1 MIAGVTMAFQNAATT
16 GEGVTQFLLE
26 PRTVRFSV
34 TGNGSVSAGA
44 VTINPT
50 RVLAS
55 KYARARIAAEM
66 SPNEPF
72 FELYRRKTLA
82 AARRSLAIVSAL
94 VG

>member
-1 MIAGVTMAFQNAATT
+1 
-16 GEGVTQFLLE
+16 
-26 PRTVRFSV
+26 
-34 TGNGSVSAGA
+34 
-44 VTINPT
+44 
-50 RVLAS
+50 VLY
-55 KYARARIAAEM
+55 KVHLDGYNNVDYDRARIPAEM